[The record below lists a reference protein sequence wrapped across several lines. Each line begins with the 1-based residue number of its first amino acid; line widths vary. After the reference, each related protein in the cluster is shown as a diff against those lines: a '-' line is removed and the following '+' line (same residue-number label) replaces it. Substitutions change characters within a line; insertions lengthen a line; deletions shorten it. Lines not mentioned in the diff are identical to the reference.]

1 MSVYFFFRCFSMI
14 GRQGG
19 KQQISLG
26 NGCGQIGVAIHEIM
40 HALGFFHEQSRR
52 DRDNYITIN
61 FGNINRRKFYSLIS
75 V

>member
-1 MSVYFFFRCFSMI
+1 MI

-19 KQQISLG
+19 RQQISLG
-26 NGCGQIGVAIHEIM
+26 RGCLIVGITAHEMM

-61 FGNINRRKFYSLIS
+61 WNNINRGMTFIYLIEFP
-75 V
+75 